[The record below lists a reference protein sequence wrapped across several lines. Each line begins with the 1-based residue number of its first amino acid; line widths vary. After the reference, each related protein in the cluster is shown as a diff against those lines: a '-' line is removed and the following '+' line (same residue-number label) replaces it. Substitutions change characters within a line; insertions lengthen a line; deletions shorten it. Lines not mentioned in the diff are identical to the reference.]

1 MSWRPTLLV
10 TALLMFA
17 ASADAAEDLVSGVST
32 DLIQIQSDFA
42 GTEIVVFGAIE
53 TFDPT
58 TPVED
63 RDIVVAV
70 RGPDVDFTVQRKSR
84 ILGFWLNTEQVP
96 LRGMPGYYFVA
107 STRPLNIVAT
117 PDTLERFELG
127 SAHLQANVPEG
138 TSPQDAAEFHT
149 AAERLLT
156 REGMYW
162 ESTTA
167 IEFLSRSLFRARIPV
182 PATVPPGEYRAEVYL
197 FHSGTVTSA
206 QSSPLFVDKTGLE
219 REIYDFSFEAPLAY
233 GSLAVFLSMSLGWL
247 GFALFRQRG

>member
-1 MSWRPTLLV
+1 MKRALGMALA
-10 TALLMFA
+10 TALFFGVRA
-17 ASADAAEDLVSGVST
+17 EAAEDLVSGVST

-70 RGPDVDFTVQRKSR
+70 RGPDVDFTVQRKAR
-84 ILGFWLNTEQVP
+84 ILGLWINAEQ
-96 LRGMPGYYFVA
+96 LMLTGMPGYYFVS
-107 STRPLNIVAT
+107 STRPLEVVASA
-117 PDTLERFELG
+117 DTLERFELG
-127 SAHLQANVPEG
+127 TAHLRAEVPTG
-138 TSPQDAAEFHT
+138 TPTADLAEFHT
-149 AAERLLT
+149 AAERLLK

-182 PATVPPGEYRAEVYL
+182 PANVPPGEYRAEVYL
-197 FHSGTVTSA
+197 FHGGTVTSA

-233 GSLAVFLSMSLGWL
+233 GSLAVFLAMSFGWL
-247 GFALFRQRG
+247 GFALFRQRM

>member
-1 MSWRPTLLV
+1 MSVRLLL
-10 TALLMFA
+10 ALALVLLA
-17 ASADAAEDLVSGVST
+17 ARAHAAEDLVSGVST

-53 TFDPT
+53 TFDPA

-63 RDIVVAV
+63 RDIIVAV
-70 RGPDVDFTVQRKSR
+70 RGPDVDFTVQRKAR
-84 ILGFWLNTEQVP
+84 VLGFWINAEQIP
-96 LRGMPGYYFVA
+96 LSGMPGYFFIA
-107 STRPLNIVAT
+107 STRPLDVVAS

-127 SAHLQANVPEG
+127 ATHLRATVPPDTPVE
-138 TSPQDAAEFHT
+138 DLAEFHE
-149 AAERLLT
+149 AAARLLE

-182 PATVPPGEYRAEVYL
+182 PAAVPPGEYRAEVYL
-197 FHSGTVTSA
+197 FHGGTVTSA

-219 REIYDFSFEAPLAY
+219 REIYDFSFEEPLAY
-233 GSLAVFLSMSLGWL
+233 GALAVLLSLTLGWL
-247 GFALFRQRG
+247 GFVLFRQRV

>member
-1 MSWRPTLLV
+1 MSARIFLALLLMLLV
-10 TALLMFA
+10 ARA
-17 ASADAAEDLVSGVST
+17 EAAEDLVSGVST

-70 RGPDVDFTVQRKSR
+70 RGPDVDFTVQRKAR
-84 ILGFWLNTEQVP
+84 VAGLWINAEQK
-96 LRGMPGYYFVA
+96 LLTGLPGYYFVA
-107 STRPLNIVAT
+107 STRPLDVVAS

-127 SAHLQANVPEG
+127 MPHLRAMVPEG
-138 TSPQDAAEFHT
+138 TSPAEQQEFHE
-149 AAERLLT
+149 AARRLLM

-197 FHSGTVTSA
+197 FHGGTVTSA
-206 QSSPLFVDKTGLE
+206 QSSPLFVDKTGVE
-219 REIYDFSFEAPLAY
+219 REIYDFSYEEPLAY
-233 GSLAVFLSMSLGWL
+233 GALAVFLSMSFGWL

>member
-1 MSWRPTLLV
+1 MSVRLILALIVLL
-10 TALLMFA
+10 FA
-17 ASADAAEDLVSGVST
+17 ARAEAAEDLVSGIST

-70 RGPDVDFTVQRKSR
+70 RGPDVDFTVQRKAR
-84 ILGFWLNTEQVP
+84 VLGLWLNAEQMP
-96 LRGMPGYYFVA
+96 IGGMPGYYFVA
-107 STRPLNIVAT
+107 STRPLDVIASA
-117 PDTLERFELG
+117 DTLERFELG
-127 SAHLQANVPEG
+127 TAHLRASVPPD
-138 TSPQDAAEFHT
+138 TSGDDLAEFHA

-156 REGMYW
+156 GEGMYW

-197 FHSGTVTSA
+197 FHGGTVTSA

-233 GSLAVFLSMSLGWL
+233 GGLAVFLSFSLGWL
-247 GFALFRQRG
+247 GFVLFRQRV